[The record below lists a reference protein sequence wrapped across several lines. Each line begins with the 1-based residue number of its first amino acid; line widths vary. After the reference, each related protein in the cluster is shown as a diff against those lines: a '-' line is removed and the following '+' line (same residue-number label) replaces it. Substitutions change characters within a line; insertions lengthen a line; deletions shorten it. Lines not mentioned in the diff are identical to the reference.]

1 MLQLGATEG
10 FAKVMRI
17 NRKKAAAEKAIAE
30 KKEEENKR
38 SI

>member
-17 NRKKAAAEKAIAE
+17 NRKKATAEKAIAE
-30 KKEEENKR
+30 EEEKGNKR
-38 SI
+38 PF